1 MAIDEDRLA
10 ARLELVERHIRA
22 ENEHDLDAIMR
33 TFGEAPSFVLN
44 QELHD
49 GRDGVRRL
57 YQGLL
62 EGFPDIHIEVE
73 RRHVA
78 DDAVILELVLRG
90 TQTGPWRG
98 FAPTGRTIEVPLC
111 AIFPFDE
118 REKLAGEKVYLD
130 SAHMLRQLGLQA
142 RPEAP

>member
-33 TFGEAPSFVLN
+33 TFGEAPSFILN

-49 GRDGVRRL
+49 GRDSVRRL

-62 EGFPDIHIEVE
+62 EGFPDIRVEIE

-90 TQTGPWRG
+90 THTGPWRG
-98 FAPTGRTIEVPLC
+98 FAPTGRPIELPLC
-111 AIFPFDE
+111 AVFPFDQ
-118 REKLAGEKVYLD
+118 RDKLAGEKVYLD
-130 SAHMLRQLGLQA
+130 SALMLRQLGLQP